1 MSNFRVPSI
10 MGVIN
15 CTPDSFYA
23 GSRSNGVKVS
33 REIAIKMIRDG
44 AEILDVGGE
53 STRPGS
59 TGVDKDEQIG
69 RVVPVIQS
77 IRNISDITISIDT
90 RNAQVAEA
98 ALNVGADIIND
109 ISALQAD
116 DSMASLAA
124 ERGVPVILMHMKGI
138 PETMQLN
145 PRYRNPVSEIRNEL
159 IKSIETARKAG
170 IKKEDIILDPGI
182 GFGKNLEANTALL
195 GKIDKWRPEGYQILI
210 GLSRKSFLGRI
221 IDDEDKRSMKHF
233 RRHIT
238 EPAEETITVDG
249 QEYVSTPE
257 DRLMATTA
265 AHAWCLTKGVDI
277 LRVHDVKEARQLIAV
292 WEALSWAS

>member
-1 MSNFRVPSI
+1 
-10 MGVIN
+10 MGIIN

-23 GSRSNGVKVS
+23 GSRSDGVKVS
-33 REIAIKMIRDG
+33 LEIAIKMIRDG
-44 AEILDVGGE
+44 AEVLDVGGE

-59 TGVDKDEQIG
+59 TGVAKDEQIA
-69 RVVPVIQS
+69 RVVPVIQG

-98 ALNVGADIIND
+98 ALNAGADIIND

-116 DSMASLAA
+116 DSMALLAA
-124 ERGVPVILMHMKGI
+124 EREVPVILMHMKGI

-145 PRYRNPVSEIRNEL
+145 PRYRDPVSEIRDEL
-159 IKSIETARKAG
+159 IKSIETALESG
-170 IKKEDIILDPGI
+170 IKKENIILDPGI

-195 GKIDKWRPEGYQILI
+195 GKINNWRPEGYQILI

-221 IDDEDKRSMKHF
+221 IEDEDKRSMKHF

-238 EPAEETITVDG
+238 ETAAETITVDE
-249 QEYVSTPE
+249 QENVSTPE

-265 AHAWCLTKGVDI
+265 AHAWCLTQGVDI

>member
-1 MSNFRVPSI
+1 
-10 MGVIN
+10 MGIIN

-23 GSRSNGVKVS
+23 GSRSNGVTVS
-33 REIAIKMIRDG
+33 LEIAIKMIRDG

-59 TGVDKDEQIG
+59 TGVAKDEQIA
-69 RVVPVIQS
+69 RVVPVIQG

-98 ALNVGADIIND
+98 ALNAGADIIND

-116 DSMASLAA
+116 DSMALLAA
-124 ERGVPVILMHMKGI
+124 EREVPVILMHMKGI

-145 PRYRNPVSEIRNEL
+145 PRYRDPVSEIRDEL
-159 IKSIETARKAG
+159 IKSIETALESG
-170 IKKEDIILDPGI
+170 IKKENIILDPGI

-195 GKIDKWRPEGYQILI
+195 GKINNWRPEGYQILI

-221 IDDEDKRSMKHF
+221 IEDEDKRSMKHF

-238 EPAEETITVDG
+238 ETAAETITVDE
-249 QEYVSTPE
+249 QENVSTPE

-265 AHAWCLTKGVDI
+265 AHAWCLTQGVDI